1 MKKILIINEFYN
13 PFIGGMEIRYK
24 RIADRLVSRGH
35 EVDVMC
41 IGHLNTLDKKE
52 NIDGVNVN
60 RVVLDPNHYKNGIF
74 GRKISTMF
82 KFYYGIKKEVKNKSY
97 DIVIFG
103 QFALVPM
110 FFSKRILNKSTTTF
124 VDFVEY
130 RFSFLWKLINKQIF
144 KSTDKI
150 SCISDNVRNVILK
163 NHKYL
168 DPDKI
173 ITISNSV
180 DMRDF
185 KNLGDEYYL
194 FIGRLE
200 PHKNPDKAIK
210 AVLGYNEKNPQKAYP
225 LHIVG
230 DGVMF
235 KELSEE
241 YGENPMIIFHGFVS
255 EQEKID
261 IMSRGRLLVFPS
273 DREGLPG
280 VFVEAIGA
288 EMPILTTNSPNNNSK
303 EFVID
308 EKIGE
313 VTNRDIDSIII
324 GIEKIE
330 NNRNRYLENIKA
342 VKPKYDLELTIKK
355 FLS

>member
-1 MKKILIINEFYN
+1 MKKILIVNEFYY

-24 RIADRLVSRGH
+24 RIADRLVSKGH

-41 IGHLNTLDKKE
+41 IGHLNNLEEKE
-52 NIDGVNVN
+52 TIDDVNIS
-60 RVVLDPNHYKNGIF
+60 RVVIDPNHYKNGLF

-82 KFYYGIKKEVKNKSY
+82 KFYFGIKKEVKNKSY
-97 DIVIFG
+97 DIIIFG
-103 QFALVPM
+103 QFALIPL
-110 FFSKRILNKSTTTF
+110 FFSKKISNKNTVTF

-130 RFSFLWKLINKQIF
+130 RYSFLWKLINKQIF

-150 SCISDNVRNVILK
+150 SCISDNVRNVIIK
-163 NHKYL
+163 RHRNL

-180 DMRDF
+180 DMKDF
-185 KNLGDEYYL
+185 KNLGAEYFL
-194 FIGRLE
+194 FVGRLE

-210 AVLGYNEKNPQKAYP
+210 AVLGYNKKNPEKACP

-241 YGENPMIIFHGFVS
+241 YDKNPMIIFHGFVS

-261 IMSRGRLLVFPS
+261 IMSKGRLLVFPS

-280 VFVEAIGA
+280 VFVEAIGV

-303 EFVID
+303 EFVVD

-313 VTNRDIDSIII
+313 VTNRDIDSIIA

-330 NNRNRYLENIKA
+330 NNRNRYLENLKA
-342 VKPKYDLELTIKK
+342 VKSKYDLELTVKK